1 MCFRYTVPT
10 IHSNDTIHTIH
21 TIPTLHSKH
30 SIRIIVN
37 HTYHTN
43 HTYCHIKHTIPN
55 RLTYHTYHP
64 YSITPSPHHR
74 GGGGQYHTPT
84 APQGGEGDST
94 TPPPHHRGGR
104 GDSTMAD
111 PWPWPGGRGGLE
123 RWTIYTHT
131 YTLVY
136 FILLGQGSY
145 RTHVVV
151 SYRVAAWALLTRH
164 GRHIKEAIDE
174 QPPPAA
180 AS

>member
-30 SIRIIVN
+30 SIPIIVTI
-37 HTYHTN
+37 HTIQTIHTVISN
-43 HTYCHIKHTIPN
+43 IPYPTGLHTIP
-55 RLTYHTYHP
+55 TIHTESHP
-64 YSITPSPHHR
+64 HHTTRGEGDSTTHPPHHR
-74 GGGGQYHTPT
+74 
-84 APQGGEGDST
+84 GEGDST
-94 TPPPHHRGGR
+94 TPPPHHRGG
-104 GDSTMAD
+104 GGQYYGWPMTMA
-111 PWPWPGGRGGLE
+111 GGERGVGTLDH
-123 RWTIYTHT
+123 IYTYIYFSIFHIT
-131 YTLVY
+131 GSGLV
-136 FILLGQGSY
+136 IE
-145 RTHVVV
+145 THVVV